1 MKFTDKYIASLK
13 SKEKDYRVRE
23 GHGFAI
29 RVLPSGVKR
38 FEYIYSVGGKRRIL
52 HLGNYPVVTLA
63 EAREKFMEASQKTAR
78 GVDPQNVLHVLD
90 DAPTVEDLAR
100 LYLKHIE
107 GHLVE
112 RSVKHQTRS
121 ITRDVLPVIG
131 NKRVVDIRRRDA
143 IHLVESIAKRAPGQA
158 RNVLLHARTM
168 FTYAV
173 HRELIEYN
181 PFSGVGA
188 AVPKAAPTSRER
200 ALEEGEV
207 EKLLEVLWGG
217 PETSFVRRA
226 ILLVLVTG
234 QRPGEVV
241 GMHSREV
248 VIGVGQSRCAEC
260 RRCGWWTISKER
272 SKNGRENRV
281 YLTPLAL
288 QLIVPLKG
296 YLFPAGRGASG
307 PLLTNTLAH
316 HISSVLE
323 PKYLGLER
331 WTPHDLR
338 RTAATG
344 LAALGCT
351 DEIIDA
357 IQNHKKKGIVAT
369 YNRYRYDKEK
379 EEWLIRWSNFLMGC
393 MKKKR
398 QAKV

>member
-13 SKEKDYRVRE
+13 PKEKDYRVRE

-38 FEYIYSVGGKRRIL
+38 FEYIYSVDGKRRIL
-52 HLGNYPVVTLA
+52 HLGNYPAVTLA
-63 EAREKFMEASQKTAR
+63 EARDKYMEAAQKAAK
-78 GVDPQNVLHVLD
+78 GVDPQNELQVLD
-90 DAPTVEDLAR
+90 NEPTVEDLAK

-107 GHLVE
+107 GHLVA
-112 RSVKHQTRS
+112 RSVTHQTRS

-131 NKRVVDIRRRDA
+131 NKRVTDIRRRDA
-143 IHLVESIAKRAPGQA
+143 IHLIESIAKRTPGQA

-168 FTYAV
+168 FTYAL

-200 ALEEGEV
+200 VLEYPETKKLWEAL
-207 EKLLEVLWGG
+207 WMG

-226 ILLVLVTG
+226 MLLVLVTG

-241 GMHSREV
+241 GMHSRELT
-248 VIGVGQSRCAEC
+248 IGVGKSRCDEC
-260 RRCGWWTISKER
+260 RRCGWWTIPKER

-281 YLTPLAL
+281 YLTPLAM

-316 HISSVLE
+316 HISKVLKPE
-323 PKYLGLER
+323 YLGLDR

-357 IQNHKKKGIVAT
+357 IQNHKKKGVVAT

-379 EEWLIRWSNFLMGC
+379 EEWLTGWSNFLIELLEG
-393 MKKKR
+393 KSVR
-398 QAKV
+398 

>member
-13 SKEKDYRVRE
+13 PKEKDYRVRE

-38 FEYIYSVGGKRRIL
+38 FEYIYSVEGKRRIL

-63 EAREKFMEASQKTAR
+63 DAREKYLEAAQKAAK
-78 GVDPQNVLHVLD
+78 GVDPQNELQVMD
-90 DAPTVEDLAR
+90 DAPTVGCLAK

-121 ITRDVLPVIG
+121 ITRDVLPVFG
-131 NKRVVDIRRRDA
+131 AKRVADIRRRDA
-143 IHLVESIAKRAPGQA
+143 IYLVESIAKRAPGQA
-158 RNVLLHARTM
+158 RNVLLHARAM
-168 FTYAV
+168 FTYAL

-188 AVPKAAPTSRER
+188 AVPKVSPSSRER
-200 ALEEGEV
+200 ALENSEI
-207 EKLLEVLWGG
+207 KMLLKALWNG
-217 PETSFVRRA
+217 PETSFVRRG

-241 GMHSREV
+241 GMHSSELQ
-248 VIGVGQSRCAEC
+248 IGAGKERCGEC
-260 RRCGWWTISKER
+260 RRCGWWTIPKER

-281 YLTPLAL
+281 YLTPLAM

-316 HISSVLE
+316 HISKVLK
-323 PKYLGLER
+323 PGYLGLDR

-357 IQNHKKKGIVAT
+357 IQNHKKKGVVAT

-379 EEWLIRWSNFLMGC
+379 VEWLSLWSAHLVELTPFES
-393 MKKKR
+393 
-398 QAKV
+398 

>member
-13 SKEKDYRVRE
+13 PKEKDYRVRE

-38 FEYIYSVGGKRRIL
+38 FEYIYSVEGKRRIL
-52 HLGNYPVVTLA
+52 HLGNYPSVTLA
-63 EAREKFMEASQKTAR
+63 EARENFLGAAQKTAK
-78 GVDPQNVLHVLD
+78 GVDPQNELQVLD
-90 DAPTVEDLAR
+90 DAPTVEDLAT
-100 LYLKHIE
+100 LYLKHIK
-107 GHLVE
+107 GHLVA
-112 RSVKHQTRS
+112 RSVAHQTRS
-121 ITRDVLPVIG
+121 ITRDVLPVLG
-131 NKRVVDIRRRDA
+131 MKQVSDIRRRDA

-168 FTYAV
+168 FTYAL

-200 ALEEGEV
+200 VLEYSEI
-207 EKLLEVLWGG
+207 KKLWGALWTG

-241 GMHSREV
+241 GMHSNELQ
-248 VIGVGQSRCAEC
+248 IGVGKPRCGEC
-260 RRCGWWTISKER
+260 RRCGWWTIPKER

-281 YLTPLAL
+281 YLTPLAM

-296 YLFPAGRGASG
+296 YLFPAGRGANG
-307 PLLTNTLAH
+307 PILTNTLAH
-316 HISSVLE
+316 HISKVLK
-323 PKYLGLER
+323 PGYLGLER

-344 LAALGCT
+344 FAALGCT

-357 IQNHKKKGIVAT
+357 IQNHKKKGVVAT

-379 EEWLIRWSNFLMGC
+379 EEWLAKWSERL
-393 MKKKR
+393 
-398 QAKV
+398 QDLIESED

>member
-1 MKFTDKYIASLK
+1 VKFTDKYIAGLK

-38 FEYIYSVGGKRRIL
+38 FEYIYSVDGKRRIL
-52 HLGNYPVVTLA
+52 HLGNYPAVTLA
-63 EAREKFMEASQKTAR
+63 EAREKYLEAAQKTAK
-78 GVDPQNVLHVLD
+78 GVDPQNELQVLD
-90 DAPTVEDLAR
+90 DAPTVAGLAN

-107 GHLVE
+107 GHLVA
-112 RSVKHQTRS
+112 RSVAHQTRS

-131 NKRVVDIRRRDA
+131 NVRVADIRRRDA
-143 IHLVESIAKRAPGQA
+143 IHLIESIAKRAPGQA

-188 AVPKAAPTSRER
+188 AVPKAAPRSRER
-200 ALEEGEV
+200 VLEQAEIQKV
-207 EKLLEVLWGG
+207 LECLWQGA
-217 PETSFVRRA
+217 ETSFVRRA

-241 GMHSREV
+241 GMHSRE
-248 VIGVGQSRCAEC
+248 ISLGEGKPHCAEC
-260 RRCGWWTISKER
+260 RRCGWWTIPKER

-288 QLIVPLKG
+288 ELIVPLKG
-296 YLFPAGRGASG
+296 YFFPAGRGASG

-316 HISSVLE
+316 HISSVLY
-323 PKYLGLER
+323 PKYFGFER

-357 IQNHKKKGIVAT
+357 IQNHKKKGVVAT
-369 YNRYRYDKEK
+369 YNRYRYDSEK
-379 EEWLIRWSNFLMGC
+379 EEWLSKWSDFLVGYLAG
-393 MKKKR
+393 KPVR
-398 QAKV
+398 